1 MIPPI
6 TPMPVD
12 ITRIDS
18 ASPITSN
25 RAVQP
30 SGPASSEF
38 GNLLEAAIDK
48 VELSHSQAETAVNQF
63 VTGQESEIH
72 TTVMAVQRAEL
83 DFELALQV
91 KNKVVSAYQEIMRM
105 QV

>member
-6 TPMPVD
+6 TPMPNIANLESVSG
-12 ITRIDS
+12 ISSTRS
-18 ASPITSN
+18 
-25 RAVQP
+25 VQP
-30 SGPASSEF
+30 SGPASAEF
-38 GNLLEAAIDK
+38 GNLLEMAIDK
-48 VELSHSQAETAVNQF
+48 VEMSHNTAETAVNQF
-63 VTGQESEIH
+63 VSGEESEIH
-72 TTVMAVQRAEL
+72 STVMAVQRAEL